1 MKIELPGR
9 SKRGRPEIHG
19 RWGGGGGP
27 PTDNMA
33 YVLYNGREDKA
44 RGEMT
49 VQTPKESRQEIAEC
63 VPKPHSEDKCKK
75 EKF

>member
-1 MKIELPGR
+1 
-9 SKRGRPEIHG
+9 
-19 RWGGGGGP
+19 
-27 PTDNMA
+27 MA